1 MLKPL
6 PFATQTFRKIVEDG
20 LLYVDKTKHIYELIQ
35 HPDGVY
41 YFFRL
46 DT

>member
-20 LLYVDKTKHIYELIQ
+20 LLIKIVDWKQETIDALPK
-35 HPDGVY
+35 
-41 YFFRL
+41 
-46 DT
+46 

>member
-35 HPDGVY
+35 HVDFYIGG
-41 YFFRL
+41 
-46 DT
+46 DI